1 MSSCQS
7 PIFQSLILV
16 QKCKVYLSKVRD
28 ATWYFVHVPDASV
41 LIHYSQADGKL
52 PHRPIRS
59 G

>member
-7 PIFQSLILV
+7 PIFQSLILL

-28 ATWYFVHVPDASV
+28 ATWCFVHIPHTSI
-41 LIHYSQADGKL
+41 LIRCSQADGRL
-52 PHRPIRS
+52 PHTPVRS